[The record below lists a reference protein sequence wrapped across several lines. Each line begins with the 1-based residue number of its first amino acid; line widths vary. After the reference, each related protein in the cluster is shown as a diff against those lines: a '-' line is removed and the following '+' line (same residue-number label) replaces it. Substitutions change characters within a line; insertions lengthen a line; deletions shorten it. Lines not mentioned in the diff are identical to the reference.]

1 MGYFMYLR
9 SFLFLTALFYISET
23 QATDL
28 KELSSIDSPELSAN
42 LIKTQQK
49 SAAYS
54 AKQIKVFEDKII
66 ALSDREIKVF
76 EISGQQITKSSTL
89 EFNGKFTDFSNFYN
103 LSILYSQTGNKIVI
117 FDNGNTDYYSEISI
131 DASKNISIKDYPRD
145 FYFRP
150 GEHYFSITRAD
161 FATIGISLAGVY
173 KLYSYH
179 LTDDGLKAVDAISV
193 PTGTGY
199 SHVYSPEDKIAL
211 SFNDYLDID
220 TLKKVYTLTISKND
234 SNGVVQTKTFN
245 INTGG
250 FMQYDSTIYDEVSN
264 KFYIGG
270 STSSSTYKVLSIDEV
285 NLSISQL
292 PDIEAS
298 ELFVNENQASYSG
311 IVGSEKK
318 LFDYYN
324 RSYISSTGN
333 GLLVTRHPEPNKT
346 VRVYDLYNNKI
357 LNRDEVWTL
366 GSRGIET
373 YTIQDGS
380 LNLVNRQRG
389 SEIDLTDTIFN
400 GTKVSSEDS
409 PLLFIQTL
417 DSDIEIYD
425 VNNEGV
431 ERVNSPLQPYSSQYL
446 ATVLY
451 LGSNDYFVFNP
462 ENASYSILNYDDAK
476 NLNLKSSGNI
486 SEYLI
491 YRYDLQF
498 TQIGDK
504 FYVYNRSGIYLFQYK
519 DSAVEFV
526 SSAHDNSHPNVGLS
540 SNSFLTSVDGN
551 VILLQPW
558 SKKYFEV
565 SYNGDNID
573 ITPKGAMPDID
584 IYKIKNGINKLFIQ
598 TRVGQDLHTLT
609 RVNSDFTVT
618 SIEPDFADISLYK
631 KKFAIKN
638 GSWNLVMNFAEST
651 AEGTWIDR
659 SEICCGANL
668 MLKNVGRFIFSSQP
682 NNSISTYRINAR
694 PKLVNALPI
703 FKFNQGMAKS
713 IDLNQYFSDIDQD
726 PLTFSAQLPAG
737 LTLSAAGTLTADGSL
752 FDNKETSLTVSDGY
766 SALELPISV
775 LMNKRP
781 VLSKALPVQAILVG
795 SAISFDLKPYFID
808 PEGSE
813 LLFTADTKDGLSL
826 SNSGVITGVMPN
838 ASLSF
843 SFTVT
848 DADGIEISQAVQFKA
863 NSAPVWSG
871 KNAYVFSVSQNTFLD
886 LSPLFNDAEG
896 DAITLEVSG
905 LPQGLT
911 FSKNTIG
918 GIPNTAG
925 TYSVGIVATD
935 VHGASTK
942 VTIQVQNNAAPV
954 WNGKNAYVFT
964 VSQNVFFDLSPLF
977 NDAEGDAINLQVTGL
992 PEGLTFSNKAI
1003 GGLPST
1009 AGTYNVAIVASDV
1022 HGASTTVTIQV
1033 QINAAAEKPQTKSE
1047 GGSFGI
1053 FNLLF
1058 LLLVYSLRQRDL
1070 IRARKR

>member
-1 MGYFMYLR
+1 MSNFMYLR
-9 SFLFLTALFYISET
+9 IFLFLAITLFISAT
-23 QATDL
+23 KATDL
-28 KELSSIDSPELSAN
+28 NELSNIDSPELTAN

-49 SAAYS
+49 SAAY
-54 AKQIKVFEDKII
+54 APKAIKVFEDKII

-76 EISGQQITKSSTL
+76 EISGQKITKSSTL
-89 EFNGKFTDFSNFYN
+89 EFNGKFTNFSSFSNF
-103 LSILYSQTGNKIVI
+103 SILYSQTGNKVVI
-117 FDNGNTDYYSEISI
+117 FDSGNTNYYSEISI
-131 DASKNISIKDYPRD
+131 DESKNISIKDYPRD

-150 GEHYFSITRAD
+150 GEHYFAKPRAD
-161 FATIGISLAGVY
+161 FVTIGISLAGIY
-173 KLYSYH
+173 KLYSYQ
-179 LTDDGLKAVDAISV
+179 LTDDGLKAVDTISV
-193 PTGTGY
+193 PVGPGY
-199 SHVYSPEDKIAL
+199 THNYSPEDKIAL
-211 SFNDYLDID
+211 SFNDYLDIE
-220 TLKKVYTLTISKND
+220 TLKKVYTLTVSKND
-234 SNGVVQTKTFN
+234 SNGVVQRKTFN

-250 FMQYDSTIYDEVSN
+250 FMPYDSTIYDEVAN
-264 KFYIGG
+264 KFYIGD
-270 STSSSTYKVLSIDEV
+270 SKYRDTYKVFSIDEI

-292 PDIEAS
+292 PDIDFS
-298 ELFVNENQASYSG
+298 ELFVNGNQTGYSG
-311 IVGSEKK
+311 IVGSEKI
-318 LFDYYN
+318 LHDFYN
-324 RSYISSTGN
+324 TSYISSTG
-333 GLLVTRHPEPNKT
+333 GRLLVTRYPEPNKT
-346 VRVYDLYNNKI
+346 VRVYDLYNNKA
-357 LNRDEVWTL
+357 LNRDEIWTL

-373 YTIQDGS
+373 YTVQDGS
-380 LNLVNRQRG
+380 LNLVYRQLG
-389 SEIDLTDTIFN
+389 SEVDLTDTIFN
-400 GTKVSSEDS
+400 GTKISSDDS

-425 VNNEGV
+425 VNNNGV
-431 ERVNSPLQPYSSQYL
+431 ARVNSPLQPYSSQYL

-462 ENASYSILNYDDAK
+462 ENASYSILNYDDSK
-476 NLNLKSSGNI
+476 NLNLKSSGKI

-491 YRYDLQF
+491 YPYDLQF

-519 DSAVEFV
+519 DSAIEFV
-526 SSAHDNSHPNVGLS
+526 SSAHDYSHPSVGLS
-540 SNSFLTSVDGN
+540 SNSFLTSIDGN

-565 SYNGDNID
+565 SYNGDKID
-573 ITPKGAMPDID
+573 ITLKGAMPEID

-598 TRVGQDLHTLT
+598 TRLGQDLHTLT

-618 SIEPDFADISLYK
+618 SLEPDFADISLYQ
-631 KKFAIKN
+631 KKFAVKN
-638 GSWNLVMNFAEST
+638 SSWNLVMNFAEST

-668 MLKNVGRFIFSSQP
+668 ILKNVGRFIFSSQP
-682 NNSISTYRINAR
+682 DNSINTYRLNTR
-694 PKLVNALPI
+694 PKLVNNLPI
-703 FKFNQGMAKS
+703 FKFNLGTAKS
-713 IDLNQYFSDIDQD
+713 IDLKQYFSDFDQD
-726 PLTFSAQLPAG
+726 PLTFSAQLPTG
-737 LTLSAAGTLTADGSL
+737 LTLTTSGTLTADGNL
-752 FDNKETSLTVSDGY
+752 FDNKETTLIVSDGY
-766 SALELPISV
+766 SVLELPLSIQ
-775 LMNKRP
+775 MNKGP
-781 VLSKALPVQAILVG
+781 VLSKALPVQTVLIG
-795 SAISFDLKPYFID
+795 SAINFDLKPYFID

-813 LLFTADTKDGLSL
+813 LLFTADTKDALVM

-838 ASLSF
+838 SSLSF

-848 DADGIEISQAVQFKA
+848 DANGAEISQTVRFNA
-863 NSAPVWSG
+863 NSAPVWKG
-871 KNAYVFSVSQNTFLD
+871 KNSYVFTVSQNAFFD

-896 DAITLEVSG
+896 DAINLEVTG

-942 VTIQVQNNAAPV
+942 VTIQVQNNSAPV

-992 PEGLTFSNKAI
+992 PEGLTFSNKSIA
-1003 GGLPST
+1003 GLPSR

-1022 HGASTTVTIQV
+1022 LGASTTVTIQV
-1033 QINAAAEKPQTKSE
+1033 QINAAAEQSQTKSE

-1058 LLLVYSLRQRDL
+1058 LLLIRSVRQRDL